1 MAGIPGSPPDL
12 REVPPGCAFHPRYP
26 FVIGTCKEVLPVLR
40 SVQGEDADQIVACHL
55 YDPRFHVEPPSMADL
70 ARNYEAL
77 AEESN
82 AQ

>member
-12 REVPPGCAFHPRYP
+12 REVPPGCAFHPCCH
-26 FVIGTCKEVLPVLR
+26 FVVGTGNEVLPVLR

-55 YDPRFHVEPPSMADL
+55 YDPRFNVESPSMADL
-70 ARNYEAL
+70 AGKYEAL
-77 AEESN
+77 AQESN